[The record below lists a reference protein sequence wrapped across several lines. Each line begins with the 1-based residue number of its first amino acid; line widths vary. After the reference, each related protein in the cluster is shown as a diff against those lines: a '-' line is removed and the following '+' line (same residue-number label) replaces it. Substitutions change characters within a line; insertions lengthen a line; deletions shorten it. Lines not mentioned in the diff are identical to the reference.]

1 VTIYTQQQAA
11 TVCGVS
17 VRTLQRRIPALESA
31 GAWKDATGQWHITL
45 DALREAGFTP
55 GRPSAPDPA
64 SRPGHVSRTRQ
75 SDTAAADA
83 RVAELE
89 REMTEWRRYVEMD
102 IAEWRRRA
110 ELAEALAAGVEILI
124 IDEPTVGI
132 DIKTKTAIHELIG
145 EVTREGVSVLLIS
158 SDMPE
163 MITLADRI
171 LVMRDFALQG
181 EIENSRRYEETSRR
195 IMALI
200 RQGEAAQGE
209 ATPPAR

>member
-1 VTIYTQQQAA
+1 MLSGVVRSQSRSGACVTPVSWRQRSHHQAVTIYTQQQAA

-110 ELAEALAAGVEILI
+110 ELAEALAAERART
-124 IDEPTVGI
+124 IDAQALALRALTAHHTDPTPAPAPAPPHR
-132 DIKTKTAIHELIG
+132 TLW
-145 EVTREGVSVLLIS
+145 TRLRHRHPL
-158 SDMPE
+158 
-163 MITLADRI
+163 
-171 LVMRDFALQG
+171 
-181 EIENSRRYEETSRR
+181 
-195 IMALI
+195 
-200 RQGEAAQGE
+200 
-209 ATPPAR
+209 PA